1 MRIGGFWLVLAALV
15 AGFVFL
21 VATQEPGLGGQGDRY
36 ARVIGLAI
44 LGTVIGVGILRSRH
58 RLGSVAR
65 GMAAWAAIV
74 LLLVAG
80 YQYRY
85 ELQDIASR
93 VTAGLVPGSPLS
105 ISDNGNAVVVVDK
118 AVNGHF
124 EARITVDGVRVR
136 ALVDTGATTTV
147 LSAADARAVGVD
159 TATLDFV
166 IPVQTANGLARAA
179 RFTAGEIA
187 VGSIVRRNMTVLV
200 AEAGMLEQT
209 LLGMSFLGSLSG
221 FDVRG
226 DRMILRD

>member
-1 MRIGGFWLVLAALV
+1 MAGRGFWLVLAAII
-15 AGFVFL
+15 AGLVFL
-21 VATQEPGLGGQGDRY
+21 VATQEPGFGGQGDSY
-36 ARVIGLAI
+36 ARAVALAI
-44 LGTVIGVGILRSRH
+44 FGTVIGVGILRSGH

-65 GMAAWAAIV
+65 SMAAWAAII
-74 LLLVAG
+74 LALVAG

-85 ELQDIASR
+85 ELQDFASR

-105 ISDNGNAVVVVDK
+105 ISDGGNAVVLDK
-118 AVNGHF
+118 AGNGHF

-136 ALVDTGATTTV
+136 AVVDTGATTTV

-159 TATLDFV
+159 TDALNYV

>member
-21 VATQEPGLGGQGDRY
+21 VATQEPGFGGQGDRY
-36 ARVIGLAI
+36 ARIIGLSV
-44 LGTVIGVGILRSRH
+44 LGTVIAVGILGSRR
-58 RLGSVAR
+58 RLGAVAR
-65 GMAAWAAIV
+65 GLSAWAAIILAV
-74 LLLVAG
+74 MAG

-85 ELQDIASR
+85 ELQDILSR

-105 ISDNGNAVVVVDK
+105 VSADGNAVSLLK
-118 AVNGHF
+118 AGNGHF
-124 EARITVDGVRVR
+124 EARITINGVPVH
-136 ALVDTGATTTV
+136 AVVDTGATTTV

-159 TATLDFV
+159 PATLAYV
-166 IPVQTANGLARAA
+166 VPVQTANGLARAA

-187 VGSIVRRNMTVLV
+187 VGTIVRRNMTVLV
-200 AEAGMLEQT
+200 AEAGTLEQT

-226 DRMILRD
+226 DRMILRE